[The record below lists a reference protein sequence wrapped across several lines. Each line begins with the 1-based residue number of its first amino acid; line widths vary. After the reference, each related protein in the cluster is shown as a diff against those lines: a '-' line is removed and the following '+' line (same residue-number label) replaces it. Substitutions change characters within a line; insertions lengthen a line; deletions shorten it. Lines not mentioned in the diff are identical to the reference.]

1 MNPRESVYV
10 IVPVHN
16 RKNVTL
22 KCLENLHLRGDLNR
36 YHIVIVDD
44 GSIDGTTEAIHS
56 LYPEVAVLQG
66 DGNLWW
72 TGAIKK
78 GMEYA
83 YEQGA
88 EFFVWL
94 NDDCYPQQDTINK
107 LLNICKN
114 DSKII
119 AGGQSLNPDTLIPSY
134 GGIIG
139 KNKIVPVHALPNSV
153 LECDG
158 LCGNIV
164 CINKSVVQAIGYP
177 QAHLFP
183 QYHGD
188 TTYTHIAK
196 QKGYKLLIVGEAV
209 AFCENDHEHTSWMTT
224 RRSFIDIWNERFT
237 IKSPYY
243 WKAELNYYIVMLGIH
258 GLWFYFYERIIK
270 FIFIAI
276 IVSAFPLKYRT
287 WLKSIVSK
295 KSIV

>member
-1 MNPRESVYV
+1 MNQRELVYV

-16 RKNVTL
+16 RKKTTL
-22 KCLENLHLRGDLNR
+22 QCLENLRLNGDLHR
-36 YHIVIVDD
+36 YYIVVVDD
-44 GSIDGTTEAIHS
+44 GSTDGTTEAIYN
-56 LYPEVAVLQG
+56 LYPEVTVLKG

-94 NDDCYPQQDTINK
+94 NDDCYPQEDTINK
-107 LLNICKN
+107 LLNICKS
-114 DSKII
+114 DAKII
-119 AGGQSLNPDTLIPSY
+119 AGGQSLNPDTFIPSY

-139 KNKIVPVHALPNSV
+139 KNKIVHINAAPNSIA
-153 LECDG
+153 ECDG

-164 CINKSVVQAIGYP
+164 CINKSVIQAIGYP
-177 QAHLFP
+177 QADMFP

-196 QKGYKLLIVGEAV
+196 QKGYKLLIVGDAV
-209 AFCENDHEHTSWMTT
+209 AFCDNDHEHISWMTT
-224 RRSFIDIWNERFT
+224 NRSFRELWHERFT

-258 GLWFYFYERIIK
+258 GLWLYFYQRIIK

-276 IVSAFPLKYRT
+276 IVVIFPLKSRL
-287 WLKSIVSK
+287 WLKSIVSQ
-295 KSIV
+295 

>member
-1 MNPRESVYV
+1 VLEKESVYV
-10 IVPVHN
+10 IIPVYN
-16 RKNVTL
+16 RKNITL
-22 KCLENLHLRGDLNR
+22 KCLENLNLCGDLNR
-36 YHIVIVDD
+36 YYIVVVDD
-44 GSIDGTTEAIHS
+44 GSTDGTTEAIHN
-56 LYPEVAVLQG
+56 LYPEVIVLNG

-107 LLNICKN
+107 LLNICKHEP
-114 DSKII
+114 KII
-119 AGGQSLNPDTLIPSY
+119 AGGQSLEPDTFIPSY
-134 GGIIG
+134 GGITG
-139 KNKIVPVHALPNSV
+139 KNRIIPVNALPNSV

-177 QAHLFP
+177 QAQLFP
-183 QYHGD
+183 QYYGD
-188 TTYTHIAK
+188 VTYTHIAK
-196 QKGYKLLIVGEAV
+196 QKGYKLLIVGDAV
-209 AFCENDHEHTSWMTT
+209 AFCKNDHEHTSWMTT
-224 RRSFIDIWNERFT
+224 SRSFIDIWYERFT
-237 IKSPYY
+237 IKSAYY
-243 WKAELNYYIVMLGIH
+243 WKAELNYLIVMLGKR
-258 GLWFYFYERIIK
+258 GLWFYIYERIIK

-276 IVSAFPLKYRT
+276 IVSVCPLKCRI

-295 KSIV
+295 

>member
-1 MNPRESVYV
+1 MNHRESVYV

-22 KCLENLHLRGDLNR
+22 KCLENLRLCGDLNR
-36 YHIVIVDD
+36 YNIVVVDD

-119 AGGQSLNPDTLIPSY
+119 AGGQSFNPDTLIPSY

-139 KNKIVPVHALPNSV
+139 KNKIISVNALLNSV

-164 CINKSVVQAIGYP
+164 CINKSVVLAIGYP
-177 QAHLFP
+177 
-183 QYHGD
+183 
-188 TTYTHIAK
+188 
-196 QKGYKLLIVGEAV
+196 
-209 AFCENDHEHTSWMTT
+209 
-224 RRSFIDIWNERFT
+224 
-237 IKSPYY
+237 
-243 WKAELNYYIVMLGIH
+243 
-258 GLWFYFYERIIK
+258 
-270 FIFIAI
+270 
-276 IVSAFPLKYRT
+276 
-287 WLKSIVSK
+287 
-295 KSIV
+295 